1 MSRVRAIAAGSFIA
15 GMVACGP
22 MWVIP
27 AFAGDDLGQ
36 LLGNGQMVGS
46 KDLAGQRGGANPPVQ
61 QDMSATV
68 DGNSVGAFTHT
79 GSNLLGSISGSDGL
93 FTVFQNTGNNV
104 AMQSET
110 ILNVNIK

>member
-1 MSRVRAIAAGSFIA
+1 MSRVRAIAASSFVA
-15 GMVACGP
+15 GLIACGP
-22 MWVIP
+22 IGVMP
-27 AFAGDDLGQ
+27 ASAGEDLGQ
-36 LLGNGQMVGS
+36 LLGNGQMVGA
-46 KDLAGQRGGANPPVQ
+46 KDLASQRGGTNSPEKP
-61 QDMSATV
+61 DMTATV

>member
-15 GMVACGP
+15 GLVACGP
-22 MWVIP
+22 IGVLP

-36 LLGNGQMVGS
+36 LLGNGQKVGS
-46 KDLAGQRGGANPPVQ
+46 RDLAGQRGGTDTPAQ
-61 QDMSATV
+61 SATV
-68 DGNSVGAFTHT
+68 DGNYVGAFTHT

-110 ILNVNIK
+110 VLNVNIK

>member
-1 MSRVRAIAAGSFIA
+1 MSRVRAIAASSFIA
-15 GMVACGP
+15 GLVACGP
-22 MWVIP
+22 MGVMP

-46 KDLAGQRGGANPPVQ
+46 KDLASQRGGTKSTQ
-61 QDMSATV
+61 QDMTATV

>member
-15 GMVACGP
+15 GLVAYGP
-22 MWVIP
+22 IGVMP

-46 KDLAGQRGGANPPVQ
+46 KDLASQRGGTDTPVQ
-61 QDMSATV
+61 HDMSATV
-68 DGNSVGAFTHT
+68 EGNAAAFTIT
-79 GSNLLGSISGSDGL
+79 GSNTLGSINGSDGM

-110 ILNVNIK
+110 VLNVNIK